1 MTEGLLFDS
10 LLDVSVDVGVCV
22 RGAGAPQPLEPEL
35 VTLSLLPR
43 SQWQTLVHLDA
54 IKVMLHACFPR
65 LPSCHFSNPEPPP
78 HCPSPP
84 PLGLV
89 HIPAVQPGAPCAFC
103 CSTQLCLAI
112 MRTSWSLAD
121 CFQEPYN
128 GTTPYVCFPCDIVSQ
143 MTSYVVQAKQVQSE
157 LKCGYC

>member
-1 MTEGLLFDS
+1 MGLLFDS

-78 HCPSPP
+78 IALPLP
-84 PLGLV
+84 PLGLCTSLLYSLGP
-89 HIPAVQPGAPCAFC
+89 PARSVAARNFALL
-103 CSTQLCLAI
+103 S
-112 MRTSWSLAD
+112 
-121 CFQEPYN
+121 
-128 GTTPYVCFPCDIVSQ
+128 
-143 MTSYVVQAKQVQSE
+143 
-157 LKCGYC
+157 